1 MADETGFSPN
11 ASSAAPR
18 RTVGDIPR
26 HLLAC
31 WGAPQIS
38 PSPLRSPGR
47 VVLSALFG
55 PISPPFFQP
64 VIDKEPVRRSLSARL
79 LQSVGDEVRQLHY
92 SPAMAIREVRR

>member
-1 MADETGFSPN
+1 
-11 ASSAAPR
+11 
-18 RTVGDIPR
+18 
-26 HLLAC
+26 
-31 WGAPQIS
+31 
-38 PSPLRSPGR
+38 
-47 VVLSALFG
+47 LFG